1 LNQVSSWRNGMRVI
15 TTPGEVGRWYRD
27 LGDPERLQCNDRGF
41 FFSYP
46 EASSITLHYPE
57 KLERLPYFARF
68 IATLGYDEIDF
79 RGALL
84 WVTAWGLWQESEE
97 AIGYRVME
105 GLSRAA
111 GQSISFEAAAA
122 YQFRGDELV
131 EAIGMMMQPMI
142 FGWDAYFVPQYS
154 YGVEECFLK
163 ISHDSFVRVETRT
176 REFRD
181 RALNELQKS
190 DLMRGLHWIR

>member
-1 LNQVSSWRNGMRVI
+1 MRVI
-15 TTPGEVGRWYRD
+15 TIPGEVGRFHRE
-27 LGDPERLQCNDRGF
+27 LGDPDRLQCNDRGF
-41 FFSYP
+41 FFGYP
-46 EASSITLHYPE
+46 EASSITLQYPE
-57 KLERLPYFARF
+57 KLEQLPYFARF

-84 WVTAWGLWQESEE
+84 WVTELGVWQNREES
-97 AIGYRVME
+97 IGYRIME

-111 GQSISFEAAAA
+111 GQPTSFEATAA

-154 YGVEECFLK
+154 FGVEECFLK

-176 REFRD
+176 QGFHD
-181 RALNELQKS
+181 RVLKELQKS
-190 DLMRGLHWIR
+190 EVIRGLHWIS